1 MIQGTIIGLFGI
13 VIIAS
18 ALALI
23 DCWIRGRYVFEGIQE
38 ERALLDAGFV
48 PMAKAVE
55 TRQRQP
61 VRFDAL
67 ATPARLPRPHLPQ
80 QRIHNRARQ
89 SLPAALQPVRV
100 SGAA

>member
-18 ALALI
+18 TLALI

-67 ATPARLPRPHLPQ
+67 ATPAVLPKDRLPQ
-80 QRIHNRARQ
+80 QRLHNRARQ
-89 SLPAALQPVRV
+89 SLPTPRQPATAC
-100 SGAA
+100 GAV